1 MRWAG
6 HVARMGEKRKAFRF
20 WGGNPE
26 GNRPPERPRLK
37 WKYSIKINLEEL
49 GVTFIDRNH

>member
-1 MRWAG
+1 
-6 HVARMGEKRKAFRF
+6 MGEKRKAFRF